1 MATALRQSRR
11 EADAACPVEPL
22 VVFVAGN
29 PNVGKSSLFNSLTGS
44 SRETANCAGV
54 SVDACSVCTLWE
66 GRPIEVV
73 DLPGSYSL
81 DGPSEDQQAARRA
94 LLERRPDVIV
104 AVADATNLAR
114 SLYLP
119 LQLLDLGYRVVVA
132 LNLSDEAERRGR
144 LPDAEVLSRDLGVP
158 VVPTVAPRGTGLVE
172 LEAAVLR
179 VSAGGGLG
187 ETAGT
192 PLPPEVEQRVEEVA
206 LHVAALA
213 EDGRRAAR
221 RARRPRR
228 ARWPSWRAT
237 PRWLAP
243 SASASPGVLTDAD
256 DVLALDI
263 AKARHAEARAL
274 AAAAQDTRAAADRWW
289 RLTTAPRTG
298 IPIMLGVI
306 VSVFAT
312 LFIVGDLLS
321 RVLTAAWTA
330 WISPAVIDIVTAI
343 FGTGTLGRVVL
354 WGVDGGILATLAVG
368 IPYILTFYFILALV
382 EDTGYM
388 NAAAFLSDRVMHRI
402 GLHGRAIIPLIA
414 AGGCNVPAII
424 ATRSLTNKRERT
436 IAAVLATLTPC
447 SARTAVIIGAVAGVA
462 GWQYAVLTY
471 VVLIVVIV
479 LAGLGLNRL
488 MPGDKGVLVMEMFPF
503 RRPVLRQVAR
513 KTWRRFREFVWDAA
527 PIILLGSMALGVLYE
542 TGWIWDIGTVLGPDR
557 RGRAA
562 PAHGGRAHARVRRAA
577 QGARAAAPA
586 RVRDGRGR
594 RHRRQHLVVHD
605 DVADRH
611 LRDRQRAVHPVRG
624 DDRGA
629 RARAGLAAHGG
640 HLRRHAG
647 ARARRGRRRR
657 PRPAADRIGRGSARP
672 RTVEHAS
679 AHASLWPHAGAG
691 LQPVVPSA
699 EEGPW

>member
-1 MATALRQSRR
+1 VATTLRQLRR
-11 EADAACPVEPL
+11 QAPDGSLDGCPAPEPV

-29 PNVGKSSLFNSLTGS
+29 PNVGKSSLFNALTGS

-54 SVDACSVCTLWE
+54 SVDACSVCTRWE

-94 LLERRPDVIV
+94 LLGRRPDVVV
-104 AVADATNLAR
+104 AVVDATNLAR

-119 LQLLDLGYRVVVA
+119 LQLLDLGYSLVVA
-132 LNLSDEAERRGR
+132 LNLSDEAKRRGR

-158 VVPTVAPRGTGLVE
+158 VVPTVAPRGTGLLE
-172 LEAAVLR
+172 LEAEVLR
-179 VSAGGGLG
+179 VAAGGGLG
-187 ETAGT
+187 ETTGT
-192 PLPPEVEQRVEEVA
+192 PLPPEVERRVEEVA
-206 LHVAALA
+206 LHVAEHADEGRLVPGGLNSRGVALTILEGDA
-213 EDGRRAAR
+213 EVAEAIGLGADDG
-221 RARRPRR
+221 
-228 ARWPSWRAT
+228 
-237 PRWLAP
+237 
-243 SASASPGVLTDAD
+243 LTDAD
-256 DVLALDI
+256 DVLALEI

-274 AAAAQDTRAAADRWW
+274 AAAAQDSRAAADRWW

-298 IPIMLGVI
+298 IPILVGVI
-306 VSVFAT
+306 VAVFAT

-343 FGTGTLGRVVL
+343 FGNGIVGRVVL

-388 NAAAFLSDRVMHRI
+388 NAAAFLSDRIMHRV

-424 ATRSLTNKRERT
+424 ATRTLSSKRERT
-436 IAAVLATLTPC
+436 IASVLATLTPC

-471 VVLIVVIV
+471 FVIIIVVI
-479 LAGLGLNRL
+479 LAGLAMNRL

-503 RRPVLRQVAR
+503 RRPVLRQVVR

-542 TGWIWDIGTVLGPDR
+542 TGWIWNVGTVLAPIVQGLLLLPMVAGLTLVFAVLRKELALQLLLVFATVAAGGKVVSIASFMTTSQIVTFAIVNALYIPCVATIAVLGRELGWR
-557 RGRAA
+557 RTALICAGTLGIALLV
-562 PAHGGRAHARVRRAA
+562 GGVVARVLPLFA
-577 QGARAAAPA
+577 
-586 RVRDGRGR
+586 
-594 RHRRQHLVVHD
+594 
-605 DVADRH
+605 
-611 LRDRQRAVHPVRG
+611 
-624 DDRGA
+624 
-629 RARAGLAAHGG
+629 
-640 HLRRHAG
+640 
-647 ARARRGRRRR
+647 
-657 PRPAADRIGRGSARP
+657 
-672 RTVEHAS
+672 
-679 AHASLWPHAGAG
+679 
-691 LQPVVPSA
+691 
-699 EEGPW
+699 

>member
-1 MATALRQSRR
+1 VATTLPQFRR
-11 EADAACPVEPL
+11 RPAEACPVEDPL

-29 PNVGKSSLFNSLTGS
+29 PNVGKSTLFNSLTGS

-54 SVDACSVCTLWE
+54 SVDACSVCTHWS

-81 DGPSEDQQAARRA
+81 DGPSEDQQVARRT
-94 LLERRPDVIV
+94 LLERRPDVV
-104 AVADATNLAR
+104 VVVADATNLAR

-132 LNLSDEAERRGR
+132 LNLSDEAKRRGR

-158 VVPTVAPRGTGLVE
+158 VVSTVAPRGTGLDE
-172 LEAAVLR
+172 LEAAVFR
-179 VSAGGGLG
+179 VAAGERVAGDHAG

-192 PLPPEVEQRVEEVA
+192 PLPAGTESR
-206 LHVAALA
+206 LA
-213 EDGRRAAR
+213 ELTFHIATHVENDGKVLPGEFTPRAA
-221 RARRPRR
+221 AF
-228 ARWPSWRAT
+228 AVLEGDAT
-237 PRWLAP
+237 VNAELDLEL
-243 SASASPGVLTDAD
+243 GDFLTDHD
-256 DVLALDI
+256 EGLALEI

-298 IPIMLGVI
+298 IPILIGVI
-306 VSVFAT
+306 VAVFAT

-343 FGTGTLGRVVL
+343 FGNGIVGKVVL

-368 IPYILTFYFILALV
+368 IPYILTFYFILAMV

-388 NAAAFLSDRVMHRI
+388 NAAAFLSDRIMHRV

-424 ATRSLTNKRERT
+424 ATRTLSSKRERT
-436 IAAVLATLTPC
+436 IASVLATLTPC

-471 VVLIVVIV
+471 FVIIVVVI
-479 LAGLGLNRL
+479 LAGLAMNRL

-542 TGWIWDIGTVLGPDR
+542 TGWIWNVGTLLSPIVEGWLLLPTVAGLTLVFAVLRKELALQLLLVFATVAAGGTVASISSFMTTSQIVTFAIVNALYIPCVATIAVLGRELGWR
-557 RGRAA
+557 RTALICAGTLGIALA
-562 PAHGGRAHARVRRAA
+562 VGGVVARVLPLFA
-577 QGARAAAPA
+577 
-586 RVRDGRGR
+586 
-594 RHRRQHLVVHD
+594 
-605 DVADRH
+605 
-611 LRDRQRAVHPVRG
+611 
-624 DDRGA
+624 
-629 RARAGLAAHGG
+629 
-640 HLRRHAG
+640 
-647 ARARRGRRRR
+647 
-657 PRPAADRIGRGSARP
+657 
-672 RTVEHAS
+672 
-679 AHASLWPHAGAG
+679 
-691 LQPVVPSA
+691 
-699 EEGPW
+699 

>member
-1 MATALRQSRR
+1 MATTLPQFSAGRPRR
-11 EADAACPVEPL
+11 AGRVRPVV

-54 SVDACSVCTLWE
+54 SVDACSVCTRW
-66 GRPIEVV
+66 RDRAIEVV

-94 LLERRPDVIV
+94 LLERRPDVVV
-104 AVADATNLAR
+104 AVVDATNLAR

-119 LQLLDLGYRVVVA
+119 LQLLDLGYRVVLA
-132 LNLSDEAERRGR
+132 LNLSDEAKRRGR
-144 LPDAEVLSRDLGVP
+144 MPDAEVLSRDLGVP
-158 VVPTVAPRGTGLVE
+158 VVPTVAPRGTGLAE

-179 VSAGGGLG
+179 VAAGGGLG

-192 PLPPEVEQRVEEVA
+192 PLPPWS
-206 LHVAALA
+206 
-213 EDGRRAAR
+213 RAASR
-221 RARRPRR
+221 RSPCTSPRGPTTSRPLPAGSVPARPRS
-228 ARWPSWRAT
+228 PCSRAT
-237 PRWLAP
+237 RT
-243 SASASPGVLTDAD
+243 SAARSAFGAGDVLTDAD
-256 DVLALDI
+256 EGLALEI
-263 AKARHAEARAL
+263 SKARHAEARAL
-274 AAAAQDTRAAADRWW
+274 ADAARTGGSSADRWW

-298 IPIMLGVI
+298 IPILLGVI
-306 VSVFAT
+306 VGVFAT

-330 WISPAVIDIVTAI
+330 WISPAVIDVVTAI
-343 FGTGTLGRVVL
+343 FGDGTLGKVVL

-368 IPYILTFYFILALV
+368 IPYILTFYFILAMV

-388 NAAAFLSDRVMHRI
+388 NAAAFLSDRVLHRV

-424 ATRSLTNKRERT
+424 ATRSLVTRRERV
-436 IAAVLATLTPC
+436 IASILATLTPC

-488 MPGDKGVLVMEMFPF
+488 LPGDKGVLVMEMFPF
-503 RRPVLRQVAR
+503 RRPVVRQVAR

-542 TGWIWDIGTVLGPDR
+542 TGWIWELGTVLGPIVEGWLLLPMVAGLTLVFAVLR
-557 RGRAA
+557 KELALQLLLVFATVSAGGAVAGISTFMSTSQIVTFAIVNALYIPCVATIAVLGRELGWRTTALICA
-562 PAHGGRAHARVRRAA
+562 GTLGLALLVGGVVARVL
-577 QGARAAAPA
+577 P
-586 RVRDGRGR
+586 
-594 RHRRQHLVVHD
+594 L
-605 DVADRH
+605 
-611 LRDRQRAVHPVRG
+611 L
-624 DDRGA
+624 
-629 RARAGLAAHGG
+629 
-640 HLRRHAG
+640 
-647 ARARRGRRRR
+647 
-657 PRPAADRIGRGSARP
+657 
-672 RTVEHAS
+672 
-679 AHASLWPHAGAG
+679 
-691 LQPVVPSA
+691 
-699 EEGPW
+699 

>member
-1 MATALRQSRR
+1 VATALSPSRP
-11 EADAACPVEPL
+11 EAADACPVDPI

-54 SVDACSVCTLWE
+54 SVDACSVCTRWD

-81 DGPSEDQQAARRA
+81 DGPSEDQQVARRA

-119 LQLLDLGYRVVVA
+119 LQFLDLGYRVVVA
-132 LNLSDEAERRGR
+132 LNLSDEAKRRGR
-144 LPDAEVLSRDLGVP
+144 LADAEVLSRDLGVP
-158 VVPTVAPRGTGLVE
+158 VVPTVAPRGTGLLE
-172 LEAAVLR
+172 LEAAVLS
-179 VSAGGGLG
+179 VAAGDVPG

-192 PLPPEVEQRVEEVA
+192 PLPSEVEQRLEEVA
-206 LHVAALA
+206 LHVAEHAREGKAPGGLDSRAVALA
-213 EDGRRAAR
+213 VLEGDAEVAEAVGLGAGDG
-221 RARRPRR
+221 
-228 ARWPSWRAT
+228 
-237 PRWLAP
+237 
-243 SASASPGVLTDAD
+243 LTDAD
-256 DVLALDI
+256 DGLALEI
-263 AKARHAEARAL
+263 SKARHAEARAL

-298 IPIMLGVI
+298 IPILLGVI
-306 VSVFAT
+306 VAVFAT

-330 WISPAVIDIVTAI
+330 WISPAVTSLVTAV
-343 FGTGTLGRVVL
+343 FGDGTVGKVVL

-388 NAAAFLSDRVMHRI
+388 NAAAFLSDRIMHRV

-436 IAAVLATLTPC
+436 IAAVLSTLTPC

-471 VVLIVVIV
+471 VILIVVII
-479 LAGLGLNRL
+479 LAGLAMNRL

-542 TGWIWDIGTVLGPDR
+542 TGWIWKLGTVLDPIVEGWLMLPLVAGLTLVFAVLRKELALQLLLVFATVAAGGTVASISSFMTTSQIVTFAIVNALYIPCVATIAVLGRELGWR
-557 RGRAA
+557 RTAVICAGTLGLALLV
-562 PAHGGRAHARVRRAA
+562 GGVVARVL
-577 QGARAAAPA
+577 P
-586 RVRDGRGR
+586 
-594 RHRRQHLVVHD
+594 L
-605 DVADRH
+605 
-611 LRDRQRAVHPVRG
+611 
-624 DDRGA
+624 
-629 RARAGLAAHGG
+629 
-640 HLRRHAG
+640 
-647 ARARRGRRRR
+647 
-657 PRPAADRIGRGSARP
+657 IS
-672 RTVEHAS
+672 
-679 AHASLWPHAGAG
+679 
-691 LQPVVPSA
+691 
-699 EEGPW
+699 